1 MPNSN
6 EPEITNDSQQV
17 SNDYNPLNEAV
28 NEKAYSAPNVDAGA
42 FDFTKSIDEPRFT
55 PPPINANK
63 PSAEV
68 PPKKREPVNPEMK
81 NLSKK
86 DTEHASAQMAGM
98 ILDGYEWAVDAA
110 NAA

>member
-68 PPKKREPVNPEMK
+68 PPKRESLLIQK
-81 NLSKK
+81 
-86 DTEHASAQMAGM
+86 
-98 ILDGYEWAVDAA
+98 
-110 NAA
+110 